1 MRSFQPFSQQGF
13 ARILA
18 ETRTH
23 YPLSPGL
30 ISIEQLKSIEGY
42 SAFFN
47 FPFPPSY
54 SNIETNEYFLE
65 WILPEKKKE
74 KALAKSFTLSNQPF
88 YPSYMS
94 NEISSED
101 FTEYAKT
108 FSSLPEQHKQIFTL
122 PLSWIDSPI
131 VEEVIKTDVSLIALT
146 GLPSLFNN
154 QRKLTEA
161 LVLIRTKLPPDIAIY
176 LPGHIS
182 PELYTFLV
190 YAGIDFFDNSIAYFT
205 SKRGYFL
212 TSKGTFSL
220 QNHPSCY
227 CKDCMS
233 SPPNIFGH
241 NETVLKNTLAEIRFA
256 LNSGTFRS
264 LVEQDIHNSI
274 TFAAALRQFDRNYS
288 SAFRLRTPVLSS
300 APIKCVGEESLF
312 RPEIVEFRERVKKR
326 FIPDSNCRIVILLP
340 CSARKPYSFSRS
352 HMLFRKAVKEGVGKL
367 RGIISELIITSPLA
381 VVPRELE
388 NIYPAKSYDIPV
400 AGQWNNE
407 EIEVTT
413 SLLLEILSKY
423 SSEIV
428 IINHTHGE
436 GYNDIVE
443 NIKNKISSRII
454 STSQESSPTSNES
467 LSKLTSTLKEIVSD
481 SQNTQIQGIPTVL
494 KQLRAVADYQY
505 GNGVGKTLFNGTIK
519 IKGKYPRDRQ
529 IFRNKEHIA
538 NIRSKDGFLTI
549 QPQSAQEI
557 VDLSYTNLE
566 FGDERVSGSNIYA
579 PGCLKADKRIHPN
592 DDILVVFNNQVIATG
607 TAVVSGEDMNK
618 MTSGILAGVRKKYKV
633 KI

>member
-23 YPLSPGL
+23 FPLSPGL
-30 ISIEQLKSIEGY
+30 ISIEQLKSIDGY

-47 FPFPPSY
+47 FPFPPTY
-54 SNIETNEYFLE
+54 SDMEINEYSLE
-65 WILPEKKKE
+65 WNLPEKKKD
-74 KALAKSFTLSNQPF
+74 KALFTSFTLSSQPF
-88 YPSYMS
+88 YPSYIS
-94 NEISSED
+94 CNISSDD
-101 FTEYAKT
+101 FTNYVET
-108 FSSLPEQHKQIFTL
+108 FISLPEQHKQIFTL
-122 PLSWIDSPI
+122 PLSWIDSPFI
-131 VEEVIKTDVSLIALT
+131 DEVIKKDVSLIVLT

-161 LVLIRTKLPPDIAIY
+161 LVSIRTKLPPDIALY

-182 PELYTFLV
+182 PEIYSFLV
-190 YAGIDFFDNSIAYFT
+190 YTGIDFFDNSIAYFT
-205 SKRGYFL
+205 SKKGYFL

-241 NETVLKNTLAEIRFA
+241 NEMILKNNLAEIRFA
-256 LNSGTFRS
+256 LNSGTLRS
-264 LVEQDIHNSI
+264 LVEQDIHNSV
-274 TFAAALRQFDRNYS
+274 TFAAALRQIDRNYS

-300 APIKCVGEESLF
+300 SPIKCIGEESLF
-312 RPEIVEFRERVKKR
+312 RPEITEFRERVKNR
-326 FIPDSNCRIVILLP
+326 FVPDSNSKIIVLLP

-352 HMLFRKAVKEGVGKL
+352 HMFFRKAVKEGIGKFRSIL
-367 RGIISELIITSPLA
+367 SELIITSPLA

-388 NIYPAKSYDIPV
+388 SIYPAKSYDIPV
-400 AGQWNNE
+400 AGLWNNE
-407 EIEVTT
+407 EIEVTS

-423 SSEIV
+423 SSDTT
-428 IINHTHGE
+428 IINHTYGE
-436 GYNDIVE
+436 GYS
-443 NIKNKISSRII
+443 NIIETIRTEIPNRIL

-467 LSKLTSTLKEIVSD
+467 LSNLTLALKEIVSD
-481 SQNTQIQGIPTVL
+481 SQNVQIQGRPTIMKHL
-494 KQLRAVADYQY
+494 QAVADYQF
-505 GNGVGKTLFNGTIK
+505 GRGVGKKLFSGIIK

-529 IFRNKEHIA
+529 IFREKEHIA
-538 NIRSKDGFLTI
+538 NLRSTDGFLTI
-549 QPQSAQEI
+549 LPQHAQEI
-557 VDLSYTNLE
+557 VSLSYNNLE

-579 PGCLKADKRIHPN
+579 PGCLNADKRIHPN

-607 TAVVSGEDMNK
+607 TAVVSGEDMNN
-618 MTSGILAGVRKKYKV
+618 MTSGILARVKKKHKV
-633 KI
+633 KK